1 MNAERLLAHYET
13 IADAPDAVARL
24 RHFILDLA
32 VRGKLV
38 PQDVDDEPASE
49 LLKRIAKEKARLAKA
64 GEIRT
69 PKALPALAEIPFPI
83 PSNWR
88 WSQLAEIGILNPRND
103 APDKL
108 EASFVPMPLIA
119 AEYGVANEHEA
130 RVWGEIKKGYT
141 HFAEGDV
148 GLAKI
153 TPCFE
158 NGKSAV
164 FRNLTGGI
172 GAGTTE
178 LHVVRPLFID
188 QDYIL
193 LFLKSPHFIET
204 GIPKMTGTAGQ
215 KRVPTEYFAHSPF
228 PLPPLAEQLRIV
240 AKVDALMALCD
251 QLEAAR
257 AVREAVRDRL
267 AAASLARLNAP
278 DPKTFNADARFALD
292 ALPALTTRPDQ
303 IKALRQTILNLAV
316 RGKLVPQD
324 SNDEPASE
332 LLKRIEKAKAE
343 RKKKTGDAR
352 IKIAPNPTPD
362 DLEMPLPSGWG
373 VQSFE
378 NLFLFI
384 DYRGNTPPKT
394 EEGIPLITAK
404 NIRMG
409 YLNREPREYIST
421 ATFDGWMTRGF
432 PKVGDLFFTTE
443 APLANIC
450 LNDIEEPFAL
460 AQRAICFQP
469 YAQIDTKFL
478 MFAVMSDV
486 MQSLIDKHATGMT
499 AKGIKA
505 ANLKPLPIPIPP
517 LAEQQRIVAKV
528 DALMALC
535 DHLEASLTATAAT
548 RRRLLDALLAEAL
561 VPTDARLSGI
571 SHRQAVASA
580 DDDSE
585 TVIFAERSAYILS
598 LAYERHRVARRERT
612 FGRVKAQKVLH
623 LVEAEAGFDLG
634 RAPIRDAAGPNDFQH
649 MLAVEQWARKHER
662 FVFETNGA
670 GYLLRRLSDFDKS
683 LTTVHGPDPSV
694 RAIATRLIDLFVP
707 MDTRQAEVF
716 ATVYAAWNNLLI
728 EGKAPTD
735 TEIVCAAR
743 DNWHPDKLKLP
754 ASDFLAALAKLRLEG
769 IIPKGKGKFVHGPRQ
784 KSLFD

>member
-1 MNAERLLAHYET
+1 MNAERLLTHYER
-13 IADAPDAVARL
+13 IADAPNAFARL
-24 RHFILDLA
+24 RRFILDLA

-38 PQDVDDEPASE
+38 PQDPNDEPAAE
-49 LLKRIAKEKARLAKA
+49 LLRRIATEKARLVKA

-69 PKALPALAEIPFPI
+69 PKEIPVLAEVPFSI

-88 WSQLAEIGILNPRND
+88 WSQLAEIGLLSPRNEALD
-103 APDKL
+103 TL
-108 EASFVPMPLIA
+108 EASFVPMPLIS
-119 AEYGVANEHEA
+119 AEYGVANQHEV
-130 RVWGEIKKGYT
+130 RPWGEIKKGYT

-178 LHVVRPLFID
+178 LHIVRPLFVD
-188 QDYIL
+188 QDFIL

-228 PLPPLAEQLRIV
+228 PLPPLAEQYRIV
-240 AKVDALMALCD
+240 AKVAELMALCD
-251 QLEAAR
+251 RLEIAR
-257 AVREAVRDRL
+257 AEREATRDRL
-267 AAASLARLNAP
+267 AASSLARLNAP
-278 DPKTFNADARFALD
+278 DPDTFQADARFVLN

-324 SNDEPASE
+324 PNDEPASE
-332 LLKRIEKAKAE
+332 LLRRIAKAKVD
-343 RKKKTGDAR
+343 RMKKTGDAR
-352 IKIAPNPTPD
+352 IKIEPD
-362 DLEMPLPSGWG
+362 PSPDELDMPLPLGWA

-394 EEGIPLITAK
+394 DNGIPLITAK

-421 ATFDGWMTRGF
+421 ATYKTWMTRGF
-432 PKVGDLFFTTE
+432 PEIGDLFFTTE

-450 LNDIEEPFAL
+450 LNDIQEPFAL

-469 YAQIDTKFL
+469 YARIDTKFL
-478 MFAVMSDV
+478 MFALMSDV
-486 MQSLIDKHATGMT
+486 MQSLIDIHATGMT

-505 ANLKPLPIPIPP
+505 AKLKPLPIPIPP
-517 LAEQQRIVAKV
+517 LAEQHRIVAQV

-535 DHLEASLTATAAT
+535 DKLETNLTAATDT
-548 RRRLLDALLAEAL
+548 RRRLLDALLAETLA
-561 VPTDARLSGI
+561 P
-571 SHRQAVASA
+571 A
-580 DDDSE
+580 DDRIME
-585 TVIFAERSAYILS
+585 AAE
-598 LAYERHRVARRERT
+598 
-612 FGRVKAQKVLH
+612 
-623 LVEAEAGFDLG
+623 
-634 RAPIRDAAGPNDFQH
+634 
-649 MLAVEQWARKHER
+649 
-662 FVFETNGA
+662 
-670 GYLLRRLSDFDKS
+670 
-683 LTTVHGPDPSV
+683 
-694 RAIATRLIDLFVP
+694 
-707 MDTRQAEVF
+707 
-716 ATVYAAWNNLLI
+716 
-728 EGKAPTD
+728 
-735 TEIVCAAR
+735 
-743 DNWHPDKLKLP
+743 
-754 ASDFLAALAKLRLEG
+754 
-769 IIPKGKGKFVHGPRQ
+769 
-784 KSLFD
+784 

>member
-1 MNAERLLAHYET
+1 MNAERLLAHYEE
-13 IADAPDAVARL
+13 IADAPDAIARL
-24 RHFILDLA
+24 RRFILDLA

-38 PQDVDDEPASE
+38 PQDAGDEPASE
-49 LLKRIAKEKARLAKA
+49 LLKRIAKEKARLVKA

-69 PKALPALAEIPFPI
+69 PKAIPAQSESPFPI

-88 WSQLAEIGILNPRND
+88 WSQLAEIGVLSPRNE
-103 APDKL
+103 APDTL
-108 EASFVPMPLIA
+108 EASFVPMPMIA
-119 AEYGVANEHEA
+119 AEYGVANQHEV
-130 RVWGEIKKGYT
+130 RSWGEIKKGYT

-172 GAGTTE
+172 GSGTTE
-178 LHVVRPLFID
+178 LHIVRPLFVD

-228 PLPPLAEQLRIV
+228 PLPPLAEQHRIV
-240 AKVDALMALCD
+240 AKVDELMALCD
-251 QLEAAR
+251 RLKTAR
-257 AVREAVRDRL
+257 EQRETARDRL

-278 DPKTFNADARFALD
+278 DPEPGADPAKVGTGFASGSATNEKFQADARFALD
-292 ALPALTTRPDQ
+292 ALPALTARADQ
-303 IKALRQTILNLAV
+303 IKHLRQTILNLAV

-324 SNDEPASE
+324 PNDEPVSE
-332 LLKRIEKAKAE
+332 LLKRIAKAKAE

-352 IKIAPNPTPD
+352 IKIEPD
-362 DLEMPLPSGWG
+362 PSPDELDMPLPSGWA

-394 EEGIPLITAK
+394 DDGIPLITAK

-409 YLNREPREYIST
+409 YLNREPREYISK
-421 ATFDGWMTRGF
+421 ATFKTWMTRGF
-432 PKVGDLFFTTE
+432 PEIGDLFFTTE

-469 YAQIDTKFL
+469 YAKINTEFL
-478 MFAVMSDV
+478 MFALMSDV

-517 LAEQQRIVAKV
+517 LAEQHRIVAKV

-535 DHLEASLTATAAT
+535 DRLEASLTASAST
-548 RRRLLDALLAEAL
+548 RRRLLEALLAEAL
-561 VPTDARLSGI
+561 APADAREME
-571 SHRQAVASA
+571 A
-580 DDDSE
+580 
-585 TVIFAERSAYILS
+585 AE
-598 LAYERHRVARRERT
+598 
-612 FGRVKAQKVLH
+612 
-623 LVEAEAGFDLG
+623 
-634 RAPIRDAAGPNDFQH
+634 
-649 MLAVEQWARKHER
+649 
-662 FVFETNGA
+662 
-670 GYLLRRLSDFDKS
+670 
-683 LTTVHGPDPSV
+683 
-694 RAIATRLIDLFVP
+694 
-707 MDTRQAEVF
+707 
-716 ATVYAAWNNLLI
+716 
-728 EGKAPTD
+728 
-735 TEIVCAAR
+735 
-743 DNWHPDKLKLP
+743 
-754 ASDFLAALAKLRLEG
+754 
-769 IIPKGKGKFVHGPRQ
+769 
-784 KSLFD
+784 